1 MRHRFLPG
9 WRRLQPCLFE
19 EYGRKHFGAT
29 AISPGVTVSYEYS
42 DADQHEALYNVAR
55 RYPGGGIAGLA
66 AALSQRLAKRITVP
80 VLRNKLRPGI
90 NSHHITFEDLS
101 LIIELCQEANM
112 PDAIVPLEAL
122 CWRHSLAVVAL
133 PKASEDLDDP
143 AQAVIRVM
151 KEIGDVAAAVTKA
164 AEDGVITEAEL
175 DGIEREFIEAQA
187 AIAAWRADIQRRAEK
202 SRTKVRA

>member
-1 MRHRFLPG
+1 M
-9 WRRLQPCLFE
+9 
-19 EYGRKHFGAT
+19 
-29 AISPGVTVSYEYS
+29 SYEYS

-55 RYPGGGIAGLA
+55 RYPGGGIVALA

-90 NSHHITFEDLS
+90 NTHHITFEDLS

-112 PDAIVPLEAL
+112 PDATMPLEAL
-122 CWRHSLAVVAL
+122 CWRHGLVPVAL
-133 PKASEDLDDP
+133 PRAGEDLGDP

-151 KEIGDVAAAVTKA
+151 KEIGDVATAVTKA
-164 AEDGVITEAEL
+164 ADDGVITEAEL
-175 DGIEREFIEAQA
+175 DDIEREFIEAQA

-202 SRTKVRA
+202 SRRKASA